1 MPISDLVDAP
11 WWMRHVPTVVYFNS
25 NDFAFVFNAN
35 GDIRAIHLSVDL
47 ADTDPLPYSI
57 DKMIQLVTDLQLITK
72 LERTYH

>member
-1 MPISDLVDAP
+1 MLKAKNVDYRVTRSAEDVDLQDD
-11 WWMRHVPTVVYFNS
+11 
-25 NDFAFVFNAN
+25 DFAFVFNAN

-47 ADTDPLPYSI
+47 ADTDPLPYSV

>member
-1 MPISDLVDAP
+1 MLKAKNVDYRVTRSAADVDLQDD
-11 WWMRHVPTVVYFNS
+11 
-25 NDFAFVFNAN
+25 DFAFVFNAN

>member
-1 MPISDLVDAP
+1 MLKAKNVDYRITRNAEDVDLQDD
-11 WWMRHVPTVVYFNS
+11 
-25 NDFAFVFNAN
+25 DFAFVFNAN

>member
-1 MPISDLVDAP
+1 MLKAKNVDYRVTRSAEDVDLQDD
-11 WWMRHVPTVVYFNS
+11 
-25 NDFAFVFNAN
+25 DFAFVFNAN

>member
-1 MPISDLVDAP
+1 MLKAKNVDYRVTRNAED
-11 WWMRHVPTVVYFNS
+11 VNLQD

-35 GDIRAIHLSVDL
+35 GDIRAIHLSADL
-47 ADTDPLPYSI
+47 ADTDPLPYSV